1 MELKLFTFLSWT
13 VISANKVISEEE
25 EVSNFLLASFYL
37 VLEVKYTEAKPSK
50 YEVKVPHV
58 GAKQLAGLTI
68 HNYFTVAKFYL
79 GGE

>member
-50 YEVKVPHV
+50 YEVKVSHV
-58 GAKQLAGLTI
+58 GAKTTRGFNNPQL
-68 HNYFTVAKFYL
+68 FQ
-79 GGE
+79 

>member
-37 VLEVKYTEAKPSK
+37 VLEVKYTEAKP
-50 YEVKVPHV
+50 
-58 GAKQLAGLTI
+58 
-68 HNYFTVAKFYL
+68 
-79 GGE
+79 